1 MGGGVLESE
10 AIMGFKTL
18 SYLTCG
24 CIKKKNG
31 CFISNDVTVMWPWV
45 QKRRFFLSFLTV
57 IYFSGVLASGAK
69 KPPNLLISL
78 ILHTFLKY
86 WEPTFASTVSSLEIL
101 RFLLKESLSQE
112 TGKRIRADEPWLGW
126 NLLFPCR
133 VLLKAGGGGQYFVGE
148 RDTDALF
155 PLPGKCRRHKARPY
169 VGCCDLLCDQICFL
183 EQIRR
188 LDTPPTSFL
197 ALKITSRAELE

>member
-1 MGGGVLESE
+1 
-10 AIMGFKTL
+10 
-18 SYLTCG
+18 
-24 CIKKKNG
+24 
-31 CFISNDVTVMWPWV
+31 MWPWV

-69 KPPNLLISL
+69 KPPNLLIFL
-78 ILHTFLKY
+78 ILRTFLKY

-133 VLLKAGGGGQYFVGE
+133 ILLKAGWGGSISWGREILMLCFPYQESVGG
-148 RDTDALF
+148 T
-155 PLPGKCRRHKARPY
+155 RPAHMWAA
-169 VGCCDLLCDQICFL
+169 VTCSVIRSAFL
-183 EQIRR
+183 
-188 LDTPPTSFL
+188 
-197 ALKITSRAELE
+197 SRAEGLTHHLLPSWLWKSQAGLS